1 MAPIFL
7 SKDSPI
13 CLPQLCD
20 TSKLLDIPS
29 YDIADYRL
37 SEDSSTRPP
46 RDYADRV
53 SSYASCKADKA
64 LYSGHHLDPLS
75 RYLRSADEFE
85 TTGSPENSTQS
96 DFARLYDFTMPP
108 DERGQVLASPAK
120 IAESARE
127 ACCAPS
133 QARILFLKGHP
144 TPDYV
149 DAIGSAYNVD
159 PEFFRQHLAVV
170 WTDAGDGLHNG
181 PVANWLATLQ
191 KDGDE
196 LIWCDAVLPTPKNT
210 PPRPTAELYDRATR
224 SVRGGRP
231 RYQNA
236 SRIPKDYGSELDTKT
251 AINDPFYALNPL
263 FRNIELAERVARLT
277 RLAFVFIPPSFIC
290 TFFGMNVLQLGTEGP
305 DIWVWFAIA
314 VPVSLLCALPM
325 SGIPP
330 RIVRARLWKQLR
342 PYNKNDLEAYQQQEE
357 EKRTVIGLTW

>member
-159 PEFFRQHLAVV
+159 PEFFRQHLGEHTLSGHHAYRTSSLPSSRMLMPRLHTMTVGFCRSSSGERCGEDKV
-170 WTDAGDGLHNG
+170 TQLRRLNEKGAEEYMNNLIQNDSAWELGSSYIRRLTVHDEDSFSMEQYMSICVNTTSNGWTGPFGLLNCLPLTDA
-181 PVANWLATLQ
+181 T
-191 KDGDE
+191 
-196 LIWCDAVLPTPKNT
+196 
-210 PPRPTAELYDRATR
+210 
-224 SVRGGRP
+224 
-231 RYQNA
+231 
-236 SRIPKDYGSELDTKT
+236 
-251 AINDPFYALNPL
+251 
-263 FRNIELAERVARLT
+263 
-277 RLAFVFIPPSFIC
+277 
-290 TFFGMNVLQLGTEGP
+290 
-305 DIWVWFAIA
+305 
-314 VPVSLLCALPM
+314 
-325 SGIPP
+325 
-330 RIVRARLWKQLR
+330 
-342 PYNKNDLEAYQQQEE
+342 
-357 EKRTVIGLTW
+357 